1 LIVYRPSAFVGIAIS
16 PKITINGVDACRIA
30 NGKAF
35 MRDVAPG
42 TVTISSGIVGAP
54 GTSSLSFSA
63 ASGQSYYI
71 RFSMDSG
78 ETWAGVFGG
87 VVGQAAEQQVT
98 HSGPFDMELTDQGAM
113 GNITPGICGG

>member
-1 LIVYRPSAFVGIAIS
+1 VGIAIS

-35 MRDVAPG
+35 IRDVAPG
-42 TVTISSGIVGAP
+42 TVMITSGIIGAP

-63 ASGQSYYI
+63 KPGQIYYV
-71 RFSMDSG
+71 RFSMDKG

-87 VVGQAAEQQVT
+87 VVGEAVEQQIT
-98 HSGPFDMELTDQGAM
+98 HSGPFDMALTDQVEM
-113 GNITPGICGG
+113 GNITPGTCDG